1 MPRSDLILLD
11 CDDVLL
17 DFLPGFLGHAR
28 ARGLDPD
35 PAGPGQFNMAPWLG
49 LSSAD
54 MIALIRE
61 FNEGEGTGFDTL
73 DPIPGAVEG
82 VRALRD
88 AGYRLR
94 VVSSFSDCPGA
105 HSRRAL
111 NLERAFGADA
121 FEGLDATPLGA
132 SKSEIL
138 ARHAPSPM
146 STIFC
151 AMPARPMRS
160 AMPRSSCAPITTPP
174 TSPPPRRTAR
184 SDAWRTGMICWP
196 LSMSGRP
203 RRAFPWITRF
213 RIPPACRST
222 CEFFV
227 T

>member
-111 NLERAFGADA
+111 NLERAFGSDA
-121 FEGLDATPLGA
+121 FEGLDAAPLGG
-132 SKSEIL
+132 SKAEIL
-138 ARHAPSPM
+138 ARHAPSPYVDDLLRN
-146 STIFC
+146 
-151 AMPARPMRS
+151 AHEAHEVGHS
-160 AMPRSSCAPITTPP
+160 AILLRAHHNAPDFDA
-174 TSPPPRRTAR
+174 TSPDCPIRRVADWDELLSALDVGPAAAR
-184 SDAWRTGMICWP
+184 VPVDNSLSD
-196 LSMSGRP
+196 
-203 RRAFPWITRF
+203 
-213 RIPPACRST
+213 PACL
-222 CEFFV
+222 
-227 T
+227 